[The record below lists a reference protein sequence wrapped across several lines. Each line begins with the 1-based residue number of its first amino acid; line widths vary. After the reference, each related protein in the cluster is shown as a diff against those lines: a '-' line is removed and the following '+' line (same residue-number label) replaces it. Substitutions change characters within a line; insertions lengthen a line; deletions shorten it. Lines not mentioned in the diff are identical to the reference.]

1 LPNSNTVAQS
11 YVMSDVALTETAR
24 QPLIPR
30 NRSKQARLSP
40 KLQSAV
46 AAIVEFG
53 QELDEAAATAGM
65 TTHALRVA
73 LARPHVIAA
82 VRAAREVFHAYVR
95 AQNIHHARQMRNTGK
110 NEMARLG
117 AMRLIEGDGDQQ
129 QRGSAANAPPG
140 VTIRIVNVVQA
151 GQAVAQQRVKTIDA
165 DAIETTPDAIS
176 EATGRENR

>member
-1 LPNSNTVAQS
+1 
-11 YVMSDVALTETAR
+11 
-24 QPLIPR
+24 
-30 NRSKQARLSP
+30 
-40 KLQSAV
+40 
-46 AAIVEFG
+46 
-53 QELDEAAATAGM
+53 
-65 TTHALRVA
+65 
-73 LARPHVIAA
+73 
-82 VRAAREVFHAYVR
+82 
-95 AQNIHHARQMRNTGK
+95 MRNTGK